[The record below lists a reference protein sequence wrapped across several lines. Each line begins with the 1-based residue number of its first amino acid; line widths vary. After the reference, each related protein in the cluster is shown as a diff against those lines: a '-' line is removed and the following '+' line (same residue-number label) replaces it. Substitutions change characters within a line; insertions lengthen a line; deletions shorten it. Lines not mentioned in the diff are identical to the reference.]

1 MQRKCVTY
9 WKEKR
14 TKLCLVKCWISE
26 KVNVRLL
33 NNKESQSKETRAKQP
48 DSQICCGLSYLP
60 ETLSSLQ
67 VIVCASP
74 CETFK
79 TLKCAV
85 HVDATKYFCMP
96 ADNFT
101 APSFNKTEIL

>member
-1 MQRKCVTY
+1 MCNR
-9 WKEKR
+9 KEKR
-14 TKLCLVKCWISE
+14 TKLHLDKCWILG
-26 KVNVRLL
+26 KVNVRL
-33 NNKESQSKETRAKQP
+33 NNKESQSKETGAKQP
-48 DSQICCGLSYLP
+48 DSQKCRGLSYLL

-67 VIVCASP
+67 LIVRASP
-74 CETFK
+74 SETFK

-85 HVDATKYFCMP
+85 HVDTTKDFCMP